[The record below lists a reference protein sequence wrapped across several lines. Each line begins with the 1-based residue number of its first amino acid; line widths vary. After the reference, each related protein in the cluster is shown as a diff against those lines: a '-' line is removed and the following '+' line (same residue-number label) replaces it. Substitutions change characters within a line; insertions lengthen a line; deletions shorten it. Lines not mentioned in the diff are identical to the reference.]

1 MEEIKKSLILYDK
14 NRFIFNQSYPKIIS
28 IKFDD
33 DNGDLKESKVYINND
48 PFNYS
53 VLGRFDNSTNFW
65 EWSWSFEKVKN
76 KSYRIRQLL
85 LYSLDN
91 YDPEFEIINQISIN
105 TKFKISEKFNLDIIL
120 AISLRF
126 LENHGYRTVYEI
138 KETNTI
144 SKFII
149 LKDITQ

>member
-14 NRFIFNQSYPKIIS
+14 NRFIFNQSYPKITS

-33 DNGDLKESKVYINND
+33 DNGDLKESKVYINKD

-120 AISLRF
+120 AVSLRF

-149 LKDITQ
+149 LKDIT